1 MEKWAWR
8 LGILVL
14 AGVPAIV
21 GGGLFWQ
28 LFDRWTPVLIWEVI
42 LLFLV
47 SVVITKGD
55 KSGVRD
61 GV

>member
-14 AGVPAIV
+14 AGIPAIV
-21 GGGLFWQ
+21 GGGLVWQ
-28 LFDRWTPVLIWEVI
+28 LFDRWTPVLIWEVV
-42 LLFLV
+42 LLFFV